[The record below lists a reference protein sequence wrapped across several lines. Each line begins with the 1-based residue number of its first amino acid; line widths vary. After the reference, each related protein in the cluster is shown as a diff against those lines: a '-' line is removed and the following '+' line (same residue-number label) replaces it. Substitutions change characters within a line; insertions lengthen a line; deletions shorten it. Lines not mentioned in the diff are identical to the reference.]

1 MVCTTMRL
9 HATLRQNT
17 PLFFD
22 AIYCCRLE
30 HVLSNYIVDFSK
42 RMEDMM
48 GSLQEAS
55 AETADQENI
64 QHAILLLEELHEIVE
79 SIDFAR
85 DLKSIGGLPVVK
97 QLLVRGAPELR
108 WRAADVL
115 AACAQNNL
123 PVQVRHPS
131 LKYCT
136 PAKLHK
142 TCRAP
147 VI

>member
-1 MVCTTMRL
+1 M
-9 HATLRQNT
+9 
-17 PLFFD
+17 
-22 AIYCCRLE
+22 
-30 HVLSNYIVDFSK
+30 VDFSK

-55 AETADQENI
+55 AKNADQVHV
-64 QHAILLLEELHEIVE
+64 QHAVNLLEELHEIVE

-97 QLLVRGAPELR
+97 QLLMQGAPELR

-123 PVQVRHPS
+123 PVQARNCTIQHPPCVYE
-131 LKYCT
+131 LAM
-136 PAKLHK
+136 P
-142 TCRAP
+142 P
-147 VI
+147 